1 MSSDQRRE
9 EKKEI
14 SLELESSKVTSTRIN
29 EQCSKGRK
37 NQATS
42 HQLKTSPRQ
51 TSSKSPSCHCA
62 PASKNGGEAD
72 PIKGN
77 RYSFCVKFLK
87 SYNKIVPLKL
97 WLATGN
103 TYKYF
108 VIAFVSEYHL

>member
-9 EKKEI
+9 GKKEI
-14 SLELESSKVTSTRIN
+14 SLELENSKVTRIN
-29 EQCSKGRK
+29 EKCSKGKK
-37 NQATS
+37 NLASS

-62 PASKNGGEAD
+62 PASKNGAEAD

-108 VIAFVSEYHL
+108 VIAFVSDCLL